1 MKYYDKFKSDVFHAL
16 EKVVDKYEGVTE
28 DDLEM
33 AVEWFELYYDG
44 GFESV
49 SESKVTKTKS
59 TRRVNNM
66 REDALDDVGTFRIT
80 MKDAETKYADVPF
93 KVEGNEGEID
103 RIIYGDEFGDYF
115 DENEIF
121 TIASQPGKMHQLVK
135 RAYMATNESIN
146 LRRAKKLL
154 ENNGYEVVKKG

>member
-1 MKYYDKFKSDVFHAL
+1 MRRMFMKYYDKFKSDVFHAL

-59 TRRVNNM
+59 KRVHNM
-66 REDALDDVGTFRIT
+66 EEDYLDDVSTFRIRA
-80 MKDAETKYADVPF
+80 KDVETNPFYASRRF
-93 KVEGNEGEID
+93 KIKGNKSYL
-103 RIIYGDEFGDYF
+103 IIYGDEFGAYF
-115 DENEIF
+115 DDDEVLTILSRPGDIYEIIDRWSF
-121 TIASQPGKMHQLVK
+121 
-135 RAYMATNESIN
+135 
-146 LRRAKKLL
+146 
-154 ENNGYEVVKKG
+154 